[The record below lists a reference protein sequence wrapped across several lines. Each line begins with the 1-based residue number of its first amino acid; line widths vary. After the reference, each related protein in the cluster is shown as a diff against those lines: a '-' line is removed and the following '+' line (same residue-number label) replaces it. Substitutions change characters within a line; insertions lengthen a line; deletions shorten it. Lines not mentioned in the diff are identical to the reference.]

1 MSGFLIA
8 LFCAII
14 IVAAYFLCFELKKP
28 TAARLMPI
36 VVLVALGSVGRVIFA
51 FVPQFQ
57 PTTAIVII
65 AGAALGS
72 TDGFMT
78 GALCA
83 LVSNII
89 LGHGAWTPFQMIA
102 WGTVGALAGVVSK
115 FRFGETLVGMT
126 IYSAL
131 AAFLYSLIM
140 DTYTVSSL
148 WQIMTSSYALTIYSA
163 GLFFNILQM
172 IGNIVFMLILYVPF
186 NHMLKRVRLKYL

>member
-1 MSGFLIA
+1 
-8 LFCAII
+8 
-14 IVAAYFLCFELKKP
+14 
-28 TAARLMPI
+28 
-36 VVLVALGSVGRVIFA
+36 
-51 FVPQFQ
+51 
-57 PTTAIVII
+57 
-65 AGAALGS
+65 
-72 TDGFMT
+72 
-78 GALCA
+78 
-83 LVSNII
+83 
-89 LGHGAWTPFQMIA
+89 MIA